1 MLLLNTSSYVS
12 SSMKACSAS
21 TLADLDLH
29 ASPRAIGLALGLRV
43 SNISACFYSSEFL
56 RFRIGPGSQTR
67 FEGLDLN
74 CALANNRLFVSFK
87 LTQSSKIPPNGLL
100 PREQRH
106 VGVTY
111 DRSVGA
117 GLVSWSSNPFVST
130 MNPPPQ
136 IGSRVRWWNSRG
148 QLMHGTVRNINVLS
162 DNSHIV
168 VIQVEADQEPSTV
181 SLPLDHVQPA

>member
-1 MLLLNTSSYVS
+1 MCFHSYPPR
-12 SSMKACSAS
+12 S
-21 TLADLDLH
+21 TK
-29 ASPRAIGLALGLRV
+29 PRPCAIGLALGITCIQHQCLLL
-43 SNISACFYSSEFL
+43 F
-56 RFRIGPGSQTR
+56 FRISRSTFLHGPGSQTHASR
-67 FEGLDLN
+67 VSTIVY

-111 DRSVGA
+111 DP

-162 DNSHIV
+162 DNSHVV
-168 VIQVEADQEPSTV
+168 VIQVEADQQPSTV

>member
-1 MLLLNTSSYVS
+1 MQMLLLNTSYVS
-12 SSMKACSAS
+12 SSMKVCSAS
-21 TLADLDLH
+21 SPARLDLQ
-29 ASPRAIGLALGLRV
+29 ASPPCNRPRVRITCIQHQCLLLFFRISTFLHWPWFPNTLRG
-43 SNISACFYSSEFL
+43 SRPYESRL
-56 RFRIGPGSQTR
+56 RFSKITDCLSPST
-67 FEGLDLN
+67 
-74 CALANNRLFVSFK
+74 
-87 LTQSSKIPPNGLL
+87 SSKIPPNGLL

-111 DRSVGA
+111 DP